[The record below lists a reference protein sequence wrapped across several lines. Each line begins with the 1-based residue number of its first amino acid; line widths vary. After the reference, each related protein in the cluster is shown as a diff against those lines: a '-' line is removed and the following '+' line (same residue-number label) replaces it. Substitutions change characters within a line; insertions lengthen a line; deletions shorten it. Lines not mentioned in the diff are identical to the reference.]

1 MSDHQP
7 RLPLV
12 LLPGLGTDEQLFSL
26 QRTAFPDL
34 LVPPWLT
41 PQRTETLPDYA
52 RRMAESLAIDGP
64 CVVGGVS
71 FGGLVAL
78 EMTRHLQARGCL
90 LISSLKSAS
99 EKPLW
104 VRLGGPF
111 AWLLPPQ
118 TDRVISAIGW
128 LLLKSLG
135 RWLPARGR
143 GVCQHLSKTRSKLL
157 PWAARATVR
166 WRGTGDWPCP
176 VFQVHGQSDPI
187 FPLRFVRPD
196 RVIPGG
202 GHLLTLTHP
211 FIVNAFIQDSLRQL
225 ESVPE

>member
-1 MSDHQP
+1 MSDHPP

-12 LLPGLGTDEQLFSL
+12 LLPGLGTNEQLFSL
-26 QRTAFPDL
+26 QRTAFPEL

-41 PQRTETLPDYA
+41 PRWSESLADYA
-52 RRMAESLAIDGP
+52 RRIAESLPIDGP

-78 EMTRHLQARGCL
+78 EMSRHLQARGCL

-128 LLLKSLG
+128 MTLKCLG
-135 RWLPARGR
+135 RWLPSRAR
-143 GVCQHLSKTRSKLL
+143 GVCQHLSKTRSQLL
-157 PWAARATVR
+157 PWAARAAAR
-166 WRGTGDWPCP
+166 WNSPGDWPCR
-176 VFQVHGQSDPI
+176 VFQIHGQADPI
-187 FPLRFVRPD
+187 FPLRFVHPD

-211 FIVNAFIQDSLRQL
+211 FVVNAFIQDCLQQL
-225 ESVPE
+225 EAGPE